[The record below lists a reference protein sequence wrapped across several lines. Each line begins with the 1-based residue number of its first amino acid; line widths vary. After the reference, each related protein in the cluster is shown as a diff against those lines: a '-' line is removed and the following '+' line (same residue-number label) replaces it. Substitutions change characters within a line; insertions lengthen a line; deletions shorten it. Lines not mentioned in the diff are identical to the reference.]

1 MRIVGRS
8 QKNSDENANAVPMK
22 FKILTG
28 SLRFGIRKDLTTSKA
43 IHVGFLLPVALLS
56 PTMKF
61 RGLTIVSVGALLL
74 GYTSAF
80 VENTEG
86 VISVTQ
92 ATQAYRNT
100 VDRLSSSSSN
110 MPSGQSA
117 HQQSGASAW
126 MPKPAAHIAL
136 SWGYEGSAKESHVVM
151 ASRMLGGSA
160 GGGVSAA
167 YPPPARTSTQSTTLG
182 GATSVAGSTQSSQFR
197 STGESAFGTSTT
209 TGTPAA
215 AGGMGAGSS
224 LGSSTTSGVPDQT
237 GGADSGSSFGV
248 PGSTAEAGTGSSF
261 GVPTASS
268 TAGVGTGSSFGVP
281 TANSTGGGGSG
292 SSFGVPTSPAGGGGS
307 GSSFGVPASSWSPP
321 EN

>member
-1 MRIVGRS
+1 MCALLVEAKRILMRM
-8 QKNSDENANAVPMK
+8 PMPRK

-43 IHVGFLLPVALLS
+43 IHAGFLLPVALLS

-61 RGLTIVSVGALLL
+61 RGLPIVSVGALLL

-110 MPSGQSA
+110 MPSGQSV

-182 GATSVAGSTQSSQFR
+182 GGTSVAGSTQLSQLR
-197 STGESAFGTSTT
+197 STGGSAFGTSTT

-224 LGSSTTSGVPDQT
+224 LGSSNTSGVPDQT

-261 GVPTASS
+261 GVPGS
-268 TAGVGTGSSFGVP
+268 TGGTGTGSSFGVP
-281 TANSTGGGGSG
+281 TASSTAGAGAGSSFGVPTSPTGGGGSG
-292 SSFGVPTSPAGGGGS
+292 SSFGVPTS
-307 GSSFGVPASSWSPP
+307 SWSPT